1 MYVKTNNFKPSRIRT
16 YAKSGGSDEGSGGR
30 RLVGEEVEGD
40 DAEDGEGEEGG
51 GGDQEEGGVGAEG
64 GDGAEGELTEVWIV
78 APGAEDEGGAEDQG
92 GEGERNQEEL
102 EAEDLAGGEPVDEV
116 ARGLGGLVG
125 LGLNV
130 AEEEGEHE
138 GSGWEDEEE
147 FEGGDGAFEN
157 HGKDFVVQSTVW
169 CQVGFYGK
177 VDR

>member
-64 GDGAEGELTEVWIV
+64 GEGGRGELAEVWIA

-130 AEEEGEHE
+130 AEEERNHE
-138 GSGWEDEEE
+138 GCGWEDEQE
-147 FEGGDGAFEN
+147 FEGCDGAFED
-157 HGKDFVVQSTVW
+157 HSSDFVVQSTVW
-169 CQVGFYGK
+169 CQVEFMRK
-177 VDR
+177 SIV